1 MDSMDR
7 YWVNCIRNEHER
19 GWLNGLVERVRS
31 RQLDFDREDYERVIE
46 IRKTKGRFAWHADS
60 GEPGQTEGAD
70 EEEEEEE
77 EAEVE
82 EMTVELPPGPSDARK
97 RSRDRDCPADAGE
110 TAAGDRTRKR
120 LVKKY
125 VKRSF
130 TVRWMYVFRY

>member
-31 RQLDFDREDYERVIE
+31 RQLDFEREDYERVIE

-60 GEPGQTEGAD
+60 GEPGQTERAD

-77 EAEVE
+77 EVE

-97 RSRDRDCPADAGE
+97 RSRDRDCPPGTGE
-110 TAAGDRTRKR
+110 AAAGDRARKR

-125 VKRSF
+125 VKRSSII
-130 TVRWMYVFRY
+130 RRIYVFRY